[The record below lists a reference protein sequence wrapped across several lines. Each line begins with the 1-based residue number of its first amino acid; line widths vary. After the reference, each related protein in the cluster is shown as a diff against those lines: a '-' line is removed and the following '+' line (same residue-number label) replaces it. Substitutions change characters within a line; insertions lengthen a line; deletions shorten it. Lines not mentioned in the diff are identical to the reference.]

1 MTHFSRLICFGFI
14 FLFLLLP
21 LPSRAQWSNDPLQN
35 LAIADT
41 TGEQVLPKIAPTS
54 DGGCYISWFDTR
66 NGNYSVYLQRLN
78 SLGVPQW
85 QQNGLLVS
93 NHPQQSWIT
102 DYDMTV
108 DNNDNAIIV
117 FSDIRNGG
125 NSNLDVFAYKIAPDG
140 TFLWGADGIGLS
152 DSTASDFE
160 PSPKVTA
167 TSAGNAVVA
176 WLKSGTRDLIGLQK
190 ISEAG
195 NKMWGDFGIT
205 LPVTGDQRLS
215 SPDVVPALNDSVIAV
230 WKNSTGPFWAPTTRL
245 YTQKFAPDGT
255 TAWDSAGVLIYDLG
269 NISAWTD
276 PQIYPDAHGG
286 AFYTYYDSPS
296 LSQFNV
302 WVQHVSA
309 HGTLLFP
316 VNGVQASTNSND
328 RLHSEPTLSYLHL
341 SDELYVFWLEK
352 NGNQNRW
359 GVFGQ
364 KFSPAGN
371 RLWTDSGK
379 QFVPVNNLEISF
391 VRSIPADTSIYISY
405 FQAPTPSTMNDA
417 VKTFRIDRNG
427 NLFFSPTVL
436 SDASLGEKGR
446 LQLTVNSENR
456 AFLTWSDKR
465 SDAGDIYAQNVN
477 PDGTLGNPP
486 NTVSASNMLFPERF
500 RLYQNYP
507 NPFNPFTIIDYSIG
521 KRGMVTL
528 KIFNSLGQK
537 VRTLVASMQEVGMK
551 SVTWNGLDDTGTPV
565 SSGLYF
571 YRLQFNNKVLSRK
584 MLLLR

>member
-1 MTHFSRLICFGFI
+1 MAHFTRFVCFGFLLF
-14 FLFLLLP
+14 FLVLP
-21 LPSRAQWSNDPLQN
+21 PRSRAQWSNDPLQN

-41 TGEQVLPKIAPTS
+41 TGEQVLPKIASTS

-66 NGNYSVYLQRLN
+66 SGNYDVYLQKLN
-78 SLGVPQW
+78 SLGVAQW
-85 QQNGLLVS
+85 QQNGLLIS

-108 DNNDNAIIV
+108 DGSNNAILV
-117 FSDIRNGG
+117 FCDIRNGS

-152 DSTASDFE
+152 DSTAADFE

-176 WLKSGTRDLIGLQK
+176 WLKSGTHDLIGLQK
-190 ISEAG
+190 ISSAG
-195 NKMWGDFGIT
+195 NKMWGDLGIT
-205 LPVTGDQRLS
+205 LPVTGDQRLG
-215 SPDVVPALNDSVIAV
+215 SPDLVPALNDSVIVV
-230 WKNSTGPFWAPTTRL
+230 WKNSTGPFWAPITKL
-245 YTQKFAPDGT
+245 YTQKFSPDGT

-276 PQIYPDAHGG
+276 PQIYPDGSGG

-309 HGTLLFP
+309 HGNLIFP
-316 VNGVQASTNSND
+316 VNGVLASTNSND
-328 RLHSEPTLSYLHL
+328 RLHSEPTLSYL
-341 SDELYVFWLEK
+341 SQTDELFVFWLEK
-352 NGNQNRW
+352 NGNQDMW
-359 GVFGQ
+359 GIFGQ
-364 KFSPAGN
+364 KFSPTGS
-371 RLWTDSGK
+371 RLWSDNGK
-379 QFVPVNNLEISF
+379 QFLPVNNLEISF
-391 VRSIPADTSIYISY
+391 VRSMPSDTSIYLAC
-405 FQAPTPSTMNDA
+405 FQASAPLAMNDA
-417 VKTFRIDRNG
+417 VKAFRINRNG
-427 NLFFSPTVL
+427 DFLFAPTVL
-436 SDASLGEKGR
+436 SEASLGEKGR
-446 LQLTVNSENR
+446 LQLTVNSEQR

-486 NTVSASNMLFPERF
+486 NSVSSANTLSPAQF
-500 RLYQNYP
+500 RLYHNYP
-507 NPFNPFTIIDYSIG
+507 NPFNPSTTIFYSTPG
-521 KRGMVTL
+521 WGMVRVE
-528 KIFNSLGQK
+528 IFNELGQK
-537 VRTLVASMQEVGMK
+537 VRTLIAAAQQPGMK
-551 SVTWNGLDDTGTPV
+551 SVTWNGRDDRGAPV

-571 YRLQFNNKVLSRK
+571 YRLRFNNRIESKK